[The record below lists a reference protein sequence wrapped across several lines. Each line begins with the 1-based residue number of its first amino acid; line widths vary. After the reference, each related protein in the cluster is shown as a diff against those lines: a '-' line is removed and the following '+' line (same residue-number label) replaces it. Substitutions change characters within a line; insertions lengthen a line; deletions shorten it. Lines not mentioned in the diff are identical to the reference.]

1 MLPSRSE
8 RSKNALLKAAVCI
21 ADSRIRI
28 GCLSSRKG
36 NGRHTGKEK
45 AFSLHLARSQVQTFD
60 ISTATVQRVL
70 RMQAAQ
76 AEVLEALDKTA

>member
-1 MLPSRSE
+1 
-8 RSKNALLKAAVCI
+8 
-21 ADSRIRI
+21 
-28 GCLSSRKG
+28 LSSRKG
-36 NGRHTGKEK
+36 NGRHPGKEK

-70 RMQAAQ
+70 RMQTAQ

>member
-1 MLPSRSE
+1 
-8 RSKNALLKAAVCI
+8 
-21 ADSRIRI
+21 
-28 GCLSSRKG
+28 
-36 NGRHTGKEK
+36 
-45 AFSLHLARSQVQTFD
+45 LHLARSQVQTFD